1 MADTL
6 DYVPA
11 ASVRTRLLTV
21 AIERA
26 TLPFKL

>member
-6 DYVPA
+6 DYFQA
-11 ASVRTRLLTV
+11 RLGQYRLLTV

>member
-6 DYVPA
+6 DYFPA
-11 ASVRTRLLTV
+11 AIGPHRLLTV